1 MKFIYQQ
8 KKRKVL
14 LVSPRIKNAMSWVYL
29 LSAILLVFGL
39 VTQVWELA
47 TPFMIIA
54 FFLFFV
60 SDRIVTEEKEES

>member
-1 MKFIYQQ
+1 MKFIYQE

-14 LVSPRIKNAMSWVYL
+14 LVSPRIKSAISWVYL

>member
-8 KKRKVL
+8 KKQKVL
-14 LVSPRIKNAMSWVYL
+14 LVSPRIKSAMSWIYL
-29 LSAILLVFGL
+29 LSATLLVFGL

-47 TPFMIIA
+47 TPFFIIA
-54 FFLFFV
+54 FFFFFV

>member
-14 LVSPRIKNAMSWVYL
+14 LVSPRIKSAISWVYL

-47 TPFMIIA
+47 TPFFIIVS
-54 FFLFFV
+54 FFFFV
-60 SDRIVTEEKEES
+60 SDRIVTEEKEKS

>member
-29 LSAILLVFGL
+29 LSTILLVFGL

-47 TPFMIIA
+47 TPFMIIL
-54 FFLFFV
+54 FSFFFV

>member
-14 LVSPRIKNAMSWVYL
+14 LVSPRIKNAISWVYL

-47 TPFMIIA
+47 TPFFIIA
-54 FFLFFV
+54 FFFFFV